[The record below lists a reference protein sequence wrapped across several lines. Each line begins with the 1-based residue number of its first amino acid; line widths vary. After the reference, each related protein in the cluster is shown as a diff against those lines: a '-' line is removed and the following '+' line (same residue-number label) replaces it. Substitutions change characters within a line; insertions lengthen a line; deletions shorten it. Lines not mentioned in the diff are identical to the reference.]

1 MLRTILRLSGAAVG
15 KVSGLPQTS
24 IFNFSCFSKGDSMK
38 TIVVFLAAVS
48 LSGTAFA
55 QNSAGH
61 DSHHPAEAKA
71 AQASDALVKGEVR
84 KVDKEAGKVTIKHGP
99 LENLGMPAMTMV
111 YRVKDPAMLDQLKA
125 GDKIDF
131 AADKINGAY
140 TVTQVK
146 PAR

>member
-1 MLRTILRLSGAAVG
+1 
-15 KVSGLPQTS
+15 
-24 IFNFSCFSKGDSMK
+24 MK
-38 TIVVFLAAVS
+38 TIVVLIAVAS
-48 LSGTAFA
+48 LSGAAFA
-55 QNSAGH
+55 QSSASH
-61 DSHHPAEAKA
+61 DAHHPAGAKA
-71 AQASDALVKGEVR
+71 VQASNALAKGEVR
-84 KVDKEAGKVTIKHGP
+84 KVDKAAGKVTIKHGP

-131 AADKINGAY
+131 AADKVNGAY

>member
-1 MLRTILRLSGAAVG
+1 M
-15 KVSGLPQTS
+15 
-24 IFNFSCFSKGDSMK
+24 
-38 TIVVFLAAVS
+38 
-48 LSGTAFA
+48 
-55 QNSAGH
+55 
-61 DSHHPAEAKA
+61 
-71 AQASDALVKGEVR
+71 QASNALTKGEVR

>member
-1 MLRTILRLSGAAVG
+1 
-15 KVSGLPQTS
+15 
-24 IFNFSCFSKGDSMK
+24 MK
-38 TIVVFLAAVS
+38 TIVVFLTAVS
-48 LSGTAFA
+48 LSGAAFA

-61 DSHHPAEAKA
+61 DSHHPADAKA
-71 AQASDALVKGEVR
+71 VQASHALTKGEVR

>member
-1 MLRTILRLSGAAVG
+1 MNWSKRRLLLRRKS
-15 KVSGLPQTS
+15 SM
-24 IFNFSCFSKGDSMK
+24 FNFLLIEKGYTMK
-38 TIVVFLAAVS
+38 TIIVFFAAVS
-48 LSGTAFA
+48 LTGAAFA

-61 DSHHPAEAKA
+61 DSHHPAGAKA
-71 AQASDALVKGEVR
+71 VQASNALTKGEVR

-111 YRVKDPAMLDQLKA
+111 YRVKDPAMLDRLKA

>member
-1 MLRTILRLSGAAVG
+1 MNFPKLRPLVRR
-15 KVSGLPQTS
+15 KTS
-24 IFNFSCFSKGDSMK
+24 MFNFFLFLKGYPMK

-48 LSGTAFA
+48 LSGAAFA
-55 QNSAGH
+55 QNSASH
-61 DSHHPAEAKA
+61 DSHHPAGAKA
-71 AQASDALVKGEVR
+71 AQASTSALTKGEVR

-131 AADKINGAY
+131 AADQIDGAY
-140 TVTQVK
+140 TVTQIK